1 MVGAEI
7 SAAGGI
13 TRGGING
20 STAPPSEESAALAHR
35 FKQADAGG
43 DRHVQ

>member
-7 SAAGGI
+7 SAEGGI

-20 STAPPSEESAALAHR
+20 G
-35 FKQADAGG
+35 AGP
-43 DRHVQ
+43 RQENQPR

>member
-20 STAPPSEESAALAHR
+20 GTAPPSGESAALTHR
-35 FKQADAGG
+35 FEQANAGG